1 MLRSL
6 LAGFAAAL
14 LLAASV
20 VALSHTH
27 DDLGSALESAS
38 PECAICVGPFV
49 SGHVLPEHAVA
60 APPAAPASPPA
71 SARAYERP
79 LTKRFVLPLL
89 ARGPPAVS

>member
-1 MLRSL
+1 MLRGV

-20 VALSHTH
+20 VVLSHTH

-49 SGHVLPEHAVA
+49 SGHALPEHAVA
-60 APPAAPASPPA
+60 APPVAPASPPVGV
-71 SARAYERP
+71 RAYARP
-79 LTKRFVLPLL
+79 LAQRFVLPLL
-89 ARGPPAVS
+89 ARGPPAAS